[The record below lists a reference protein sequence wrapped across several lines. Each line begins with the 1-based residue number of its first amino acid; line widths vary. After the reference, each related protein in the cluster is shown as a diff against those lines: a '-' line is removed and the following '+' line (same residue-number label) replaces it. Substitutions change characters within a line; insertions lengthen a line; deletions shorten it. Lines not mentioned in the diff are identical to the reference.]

1 MPTKPRMSNMELYER
16 GMGAELPKDPMA
28 PTDNRINKRTWINTT
43 EVSQLRYGPV
53 VTYCMVYH
61 YTKRATLARLLAN
74 KGLVIYVVYLNR
86 YFLISP

>member
-43 EVSQLRYGPV
+43 EG
-53 VTYCMVYH
+53 
-61 YTKRATLARLLAN
+61 
-74 KGLVIYVVYLNR
+74 
-86 YFLISP
+86 